1 MGWVVVVVVGVAVG
15 LGGPVVLRE
24 RASARYPVT
33 AADLAAG
40 RSALAALA
48 GPNQRPAVAD
58 GSAVPNG
65 SGVAGGSVAAGGS
78 GAADGSAA
86 SDRSSYEREQFG
98 TAWADVDRNGCDTR
112 NDVLRRDLTATTIDA
127 DGCTVLTGVLA
138 DPYTG
143 RRIVFAR
150 GKGSALVQIDHVV
163 ALAAAWSSG
172 AASWDRR
179 TREAFANDPANLL
192 AVDGPANQD
201 KGASDAAAWLPPDPG
216 FACVYALRQIRVKA
230 AYGLWVTD
238 DERAALDDAL
248 DTCVTA

>member
-1 MGWVVVVVVGVAVG
+1 VVVVGVAVG

-48 GPNQRPAVAD
+48 GPDQRPAAAD
-58 GSAVPNG
+58 GSAVPDG
-65 SGVAGGSVAAGGS
+65 SGVA
-78 GAADGSAA
+78 DG
-86 SDRSSYEREQFG
+86 SSYEREQFG

-230 AYGLWVTD
+230 AYGLSVTD

>member
-1 MGWVVVVVVGVAVG
+1 
-15 LGGPVVLRE
+15 
-24 RASARYPVT
+24 ASARYPVT

-48 GPNQRPAVAD
+48 GPDQRPAAAD
-58 GSAVPNG
+58 GSAVPDG
-65 SGVAGGSVAAGGS
+65 SGVA
-78 GAADGSAA
+78 DG
-86 SDRSSYEREQFG
+86 SSYEREQFG

-230 AYGLWVTD
+230 AYGLSVAD

>member
-1 MGWVVVVVVGVAVG
+1 VVVVVGVAVG

-48 GPNQRPAVAD
+48 GPDQRPAAAD
-58 GSAVPNG
+58 GSAVPDG
-65 SGVAGGSVAAGGS
+65 SGVA
-78 GAADGSAA
+78 DG
-86 SDRSSYEREQFG
+86 SSYEREQFG

-230 AYGLWVTD
+230 AYGLSVTD

>member
-1 MGWVVVVVVGVAVG
+1 MSRWWVGWVVVVVVGVAVG

-48 GPNQRPAVAD
+48 GPDQRPAAAD
-58 GSAVPNG
+58 GSAVPDG
-65 SGVAGGSVAAGGS
+65 SRV
-78 GAADGSAA
+78 ADG
-86 SDRSSYEREQFG
+86 SSYEREQFG

-201 KGASDAAAWLPPDPG
+201 KGAYDAAAWLPPDPG

-230 AYGLWVTD
+230 AYGLSVAD

>member
-1 MGWVVVVVVGVAVG
+1 MGWVVVVVVGVVVG

-48 GPNQRPAVAD
+48 GPDQRPAAAD
-58 GSAVPNG
+58 GSAVPDG
-65 SGVAGGSVAAGGS
+65 SGVA
-78 GAADGSAA
+78 DG
-86 SDRSSYEREQFG
+86 SSYEREQFG

-230 AYGLWVTD
+230 AYGLSVAD

>member
-1 MGWVVVVVVGVAVG
+1 MGWVVVVVVGVVVG

-48 GPNQRPAVAD
+48 GPDQRPAAAD
-58 GSAVPNG
+58 GSAVPDG
-65 SGVAGGSVAAGGS
+65 SRV
-78 GAADGSAA
+78 ADG
-86 SDRSSYEREQFG
+86 SSYEREQFG

-230 AYGLWVTD
+230 AYGLSVTD

>member
-1 MGWVVVVVVGVAVG
+1 MSRWWVGWVVVVVVGVAVG

-48 GPNQRPAVAD
+48 GPDQRPAAAD
-58 GSAVPNG
+58 GSAVPDG
-65 SGVAGGSVAAGGS
+65 SGVA
-78 GAADGSAA
+78 DG
-86 SDRSSYEREQFG
+86 SSYEREQFG

-230 AYGLWVTD
+230 AYGLSVAD

>member
-1 MGWVVVVVVGVAVG
+1 MSRWWVGWVVVVVVGVAVG

-40 RSALAALA
+40 RSALAAIA
-48 GPNQRPAVAD
+48 GPDQRPT
-58 GSAVPNG
+58 SPNG
-65 SGVAGGSVAAGGS
+65 SGVA
-78 GAADGSAA
+78 DG
-86 SDRSSYEREQFG
+86 SSYEREQFG

-230 AYGLWVTD
+230 AYGLSVTD

>member
-1 MGWVVVVVVGVAVG
+1 VVVVVGVAVG

-40 RSALAALA
+40 RSALAAIA
-48 GPNQRPAVAD
+48 GPDQRPT
-58 GSAVPNG
+58 SPNG
-65 SGVAGGSVAAGGS
+65 SGVA
-78 GAADGSAA
+78 DG
-86 SDRSSYEREQFG
+86 SSYEREQFG

-230 AYGLWVTD
+230 AYGLSVTD

>member
-48 GPNQRPAVAD
+48 GPDQRPAAAD
-58 GSAVPNG
+58 GSAVPDG
-65 SGVAGGSVAAGGS
+65 SGVA
-78 GAADGSAA
+78 DG
-86 SDRSSYEREQFG
+86 SSYEREQFG

-230 AYGLWVTD
+230 AYGLWVAD

>member
-48 GPNQRPAVAD
+48 GPDQRPAAAD
-58 GSAVPNG
+58 GSAVPDG
-65 SGVAGGSVAAGGS
+65 SRV
-78 GAADGSAA
+78 ADG
-86 SDRSSYEREQFG
+86 SSYEREQFG

-201 KGASDAAAWLPPDPG
+201 KGAYDAAAWLPPDPG

-230 AYGLWVTD
+230 AYGLSVAD

>member
-1 MGWVVVVVVGVAVG
+1 MGWVVVVVVGVVVG

-48 GPNQRPAVAD
+48 GPDQRPAAAD
-58 GSAVPNG
+58 GSAVPDG
-65 SGVAGGSVAAGGS
+65 SGVA
-78 GAADGSAA
+78 DG
-86 SDRSSYEREQFG
+86 SSYEREQFG

>member
-1 MGWVVVVVVGVAVG
+1 VVVVVGVAVG

-48 GPNQRPAVAD
+48 GPDQRPAAAD
-58 GSAVPNG
+58 GSAVPDG
-65 SGVAGGSVAAGGS
+65 SGVA
-78 GAADGSAA
+78 DG
-86 SDRSSYEREQFG
+86 SSYEREQFG

-230 AYGLWVTD
+230 AYGLSVAD

>member
-1 MGWVVVVVVGVAVG
+1 VVVVGVAVG

-40 RSALAALA
+40 RSALAAIA
-48 GPNQRPAVAD
+48 GPDQRPT
-58 GSAVPNG
+58 SPNG
-65 SGVAGGSVAAGGS
+65 SGVA
-78 GAADGSAA
+78 DG
-86 SDRSSYEREQFG
+86 SSYEREQFG

-230 AYGLWVTD
+230 AYGLSVTD

>member
-1 MGWVVVVVVGVAVG
+1 MSRWWVGWVVVVVVGVAVG

-48 GPNQRPAVAD
+48 GPDQRPAAAD

-65 SGVAGGSVAAGGS
+65 SGVA
-78 GAADGSAA
+78 DG
-86 SDRSSYEREQFG
+86 SSYEREQFG

-230 AYGLWVTD
+230 AYGLSVAD

>member
-1 MGWVVVVVVGVAVG
+1 MSRWWVGWVVVVVVGVAVG

-48 GPNQRPAVAD
+48 GPDQRPAAAD
-58 GSAVPNG
+58 GSAVPDG
-65 SGVAGGSVAAGGS
+65 SGVA
-78 GAADGSAA
+78 DG
-86 SDRSSYEREQFG
+86 SSYEREQFG

-230 AYGLWVTD
+230 AYGLSVTD

>member
-48 GPNQRPAVAD
+48 GPDQRPAAAD
-58 GSAVPNG
+58 GSAVPDG
-65 SGVAGGSVAAGGS
+65 SGVA
-78 GAADGSAA
+78 DG
-86 SDRSSYEREQFG
+86 SSYEREQFG

-230 AYGLWVTD
+230 AYGLSVAD

>member
-1 MGWVVVVVVGVAVG
+1 MSRWWVGWVVVVVVGVAVG

-48 GPNQRPAVAD
+48 GPDQRPAAAD
-58 GSAVPNG
+58 GSAVPDG
-65 SGVAGGSVAAGGS
+65 SGVA
-78 GAADGSAA
+78 DG
-86 SDRSSYEREQFG
+86 SSYEREQFG

-230 AYGLWVTD
+230 AYGLSVTD
-238 DERAALDDAL
+238 DERAALYDAL

>member
-1 MGWVVVVVVGVAVG
+1 VVVVGVAVG

-48 GPNQRPAVAD
+48 GPDQRPAAAD
-58 GSAVPNG
+58 GSAVPDG
-65 SGVAGGSVAAGGS
+65 SGVA
-78 GAADGSAA
+78 DG
-86 SDRSSYEREQFG
+86 SSYEREQFG

-230 AYGLWVTD
+230 AYGLSVAD

>member
-1 MGWVVVVVVGVAVG
+1 MGWVVVVVVGVVVG

-48 GPNQRPAVAD
+48 GPDQRPAAAD
-58 GSAVPNG
+58 GSAVPDG
-65 SGVAGGSVAAGGS
+65 SGVA
-78 GAADGSAA
+78 DG
-86 SDRSSYEREQFG
+86 SSYEREQFG

-230 AYGLWVTD
+230 AYGLSVTD